1 MATQSIAHFGRMT
14 WLAILAAAL
23 AGCGRGPSQ
32 PPGPE
37 AVEVTRSAAPTG
49 PDAAAAQPEPAD
61 AHDADGARWTG
72 LKGRVVV
79 LEGAAE
85 GEALVVL
92 PNDGAPA
99 KRAPVAADGG
109 FEVPGLAPAVYRVV
123 LPADGVHATAELYA
137 TVDQETGLGE
147 TTIHRSRG
155 CPVKIAVRDQAG
167 APVRGAELELAL
179 PDLPVVAEPGTVRGT
194 TDDDGSLVLVGSC
207 VRGFLKG
214 TLRVAG
220 RGAFAI
226 DHGYVGSGWDR
237 FDVIVPDQADA
248 GVTYANDE

>member
-1 MATQSIAHFGRMT
+1 MATQTIAHIGPGIS
-14 WLAILAAAL
+14 LAILAAAL
-23 AGCGRGPSQ
+23 AGCGRGASQ
-32 PPGPE
+32 PPAPE
-37 AVEVTRSAAPTG
+37 AVEAARPAAVAPTDAGPAPSAAP
-49 PDAAAAQPEPAD
+49 
-61 AHDADGARWTG
+61 GAEAERWRG
-72 LKGRVVV
+72 IKGRVVV
-79 LEGAAE
+79 LEGTAG

-92 PNDGAPA
+92 PNDRAPA
-99 KRAPVAADGG
+99 KRAKVAADGG
-109 FEVPGLAPAVYRVV
+109 FEVPGLDPAVYRVV
-123 LPADGVHATAELYA
+123 LPADGVHATAELYV
-137 TVDQETGLGE
+137 TVDQESGRAE

-167 APVRGAELELAL
+167 APVRDAELELAL
-179 PDLPVVAEPGTVRGT
+179 TDLEVVAEPGTVRGA
-194 TDDDGSLVLVGSC
+194 TDDEGRLVLVGSC

-248 GVTYANDE
+248 GVTYANDG